1 MMKSGCNCIS
11 IFLRKLFL
19 FFCVFYEHLARKRHR
34 AWANSQEI
42 HILDRGVLSKKAR
55 AGCVLK
61 TTTKTKK
68 GNKTQFQ
75 GNRWLKGTQS
85 YPISFGLRILRFL
98 PQLQKHGQGQPVLP
112 AKPPGGWDAPAQFE
126 AKEWNPQ
133 EWSEAYL
140 VEACKYMRGS
150 TNLRVPDRWKRVFPT
165 TY

>member
-11 IFLRKLFL
+11 TFSRFISI
-19 FFCVFYEHLARKRHR
+19 FCVFYEHLARKRHR

-55 AGCVLK
+55 AACVLK

-75 GNRWLKGTQS
+75 G
-85 YPISFGLRILRFL
+85 
-98 PQLQKHGQGQPVLP
+98 QGQPVLP
-112 AKPPGGWDAPAQFE
+112 QDACGWDAPAQFE
-126 AKEWNPQ
+126 ALEWNPE
-133 EWSEAYL
+133 EWSEAYIL
-140 VEACKYMRGS
+140 EACIYMRGS

>member
-11 IFLRKLFL
+11 TFSRFISI
-19 FFCVFYEHLARKRHR
+19 FCVFYEHLARKRHR

-55 AGCVLK
+55 AACVLK

-68 GNKTQFQ
+68 GNKTQF
-75 GNRWLKGTQS
+75 
-85 YPISFGLRILRFL
+85 L

-112 AKPPGGWDAPAQFE
+112 QDACGWDAPAQFE
-126 AKEWNPQ
+126 ALEWNPE
-133 EWSEAYL
+133 EWSEAYIL
-140 VEACKYMRGS
+140 EACIYMRGS

>member
-1 MMKSGCNCIS
+1 MIKLACNCIS
-11 IFLRKLFL
+11 IFSRKLFL

-61 TTTKTKK
+61 TTTKTRK

-112 AKPPGGWDAPAQFE
+112 QDACGWDAPAQFE
-126 AKEWNPQ
+126 ALEWNPE
-133 EWSEAYL
+133 EWSEAYIL
-140 VEACKYMRGS
+140 EACIYMRGS

>member
-1 MMKSGCNCIS
+1 M
-11 IFLRKLFL
+11 
-19 FFCVFYEHLARKRHR
+19 FYEHLARKRHR

-42 HILDRGVLSKKAR
+42 HILDRGVLSKKTR

-140 VEACKYMRGS
+140 VEACKYVRGS